1 MSHYRL
7 TKLGPDLF
15 SFTSPLG
22 RHLVRMPYTAAKQ
35 QRRRIK
41 EAHMKRA
48 EGEGAEAAI
57 LREHFALRS

>member
-22 RHLVRMPYTAAKQ
+22 RHLIRAPYDGAKQ

-41 EAHMKRA
+41 DAHMKQA
-48 EGEGAEAAI
+48 EGEGAVAAI
-57 LREHFALRS
+57 LREHFALKS